1 MELVRQKDPTGCGIA
16 VVAMIAEIS
25 YEAAKEVV
33 FANWRRKSD
42 FKTSTRD
49 LIEALARLGYSTSG
63 RLLPVRCGWSG
74 LPSLTIAR
82 IRYPWQSERQS
93 HWVLWLMTS
102 KGGRVF
108 CPEGRK
114 PYKRYPN
121 RPVSIIEVFPKT

>member
-1 MELVRQKDPTGCGIA
+1 M
-16 VVAMIAEIS
+16 VAGIS

-49 LIEALARLGYSTSG
+49 LIEALARLGYSTSR
-63 RLLPVRCGWSG
+63 RLLPVRCGWGG
-74 LPSLTIAR
+74 LPSGSIAR

-93 HWVLWLMTS
+93 HWVVWSVTPE
-102 KGGRVF
+102 GGRVF

-114 PYKRYPN
+114 PYRRYPCS
-121 RPVSIIEVFPKT
+121 PISAMQVLTQS